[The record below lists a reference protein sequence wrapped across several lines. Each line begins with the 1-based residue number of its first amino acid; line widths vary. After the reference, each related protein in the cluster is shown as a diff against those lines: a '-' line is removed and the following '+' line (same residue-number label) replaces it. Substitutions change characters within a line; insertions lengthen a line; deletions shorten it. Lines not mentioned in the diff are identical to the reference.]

1 MIALSRHLAR
11 RRTVPA
17 RAGATAASRARRD
30 DGAAAVEFALVS
42 TLVFLLLFGLINFGI
57 IFSQQLTLNNA
68 VREGARK
75 AVVNEVNPN
84 RTCQGILNA
93 TRNEMSGLAMTPAT
107 VKFKI
112 STSGFTSTQ
121 PCVAGGSSPV
131 DAQGFSATV
140 TNGTAANAPCKGS
153 FVTTSTAGT
162 AGSLVVEARY
172 TTSALIGFPPFSNSF
187 TIQSKA
193 VYRCEFSA

>member
-1 MIALSRHLAR
+1 MIAVTRHLTR
-11 RRTVPA
+11 RRNAPA
-17 RAGATAASRARRD
+17 RAGSAAAARPRRD

-57 IFSQQLTLNNA
+57 IFSQQLTLNNGI
-68 VREGARK
+68 REGARK

-93 TRNEMSGLAMTPAT
+93 TRNELSGLAMTPGT

-112 STSGFTSTQ
+112 STSGFTSTE
-121 PCVAGGSSPV
+121 PCAAGAPV

-140 TNGTAANAPCKGS
+140 TSGTAANVPCKGS
-153 FVTTSTAGT
+153 FVTTSTSGT
-162 AGSLVVEARY
+162 AGSLVIEARY

-187 TIQSKA
+187 TVQSKA
-193 VYRCEFSA
+193 VYRCEFTA